1 MLKMYK
7 CLTYRDGYEAHLA
20 SANGKEIIGK
30 VAVPQEIA
38 ASQKEWDG
46 RTFKAVLPHGD
57 MVRVKLVGDD
67 YGLFTSG
74 TGDMVVR
81 FVRNVK

>member
-1 MLKMYK
+1 MLKMYQT
-7 CLTYRDGYEAHLA
+7 LNYRDGYEAHLS

-30 VAVPQEIA
+30 VAIPQEIA
-38 ASQKEWDG
+38 ANQKNYDG
-46 RTFKAVLPHGD
+46 KTFKAVLPHGD

-67 YGLFTSG
+67 YDLFGSG

-81 FVRNVK
+81 FVCNIK